1 MSHQNGQCGYQDG
14 LKKTKRFLY
23 TLNLTPSQKK
33 AREVVILMA
42 IQKAKKKI
50 PELKNF
56 ILRYYKKRHIENDK
70 NRLLDIPPKK
80 LEELLDDLFEK
91 KFT

>member
-1 MSHQNGQCGYQDG
+1 
-14 LKKTKRFLY
+14 
-23 TLNLTPSQKK
+23 
-33 AREVVILMA
+33 MA